1 MREFLIFK
9 IRIFYYF
16 GGRRR
21 RRGEFGGGGEK
32 SAAVVK
38 NPVCGSF
45 LQDFL
50 QICRSNAY
58 FTTYDYI
65 ANQQNPI

>member
-9 IRIFYYF
+9 IQIFYYF
-16 GGRRR
+16 GGRR

-38 NPVCGSF
+38 KSRLRFVFAAFSTNLPLKCLF
-45 LQDFL
+45 YYR
-50 QICRSNAY
+50 I
-58 FTTYDYI
+58 
-65 ANQQNPI
+65 